1 MLDEGAA
8 LFFAEMADV
17 VPLKGAE
24 TVVNRQP
31 MALTAE
37 QLQRRAALRKEACLA
52 YMPLDLSL
60 IPVIRPDDIVSF
72 KREGVQGGVFR
83 RLRLGEYAINMTLD
97 IHGYRLNQARD
108 AVLNFLLAAQDHGER
123 CVMLIHGKGYHSQPF
138 AGLVKSAVCHWLL
151 QLEIVLAYHS
161 AKTEQGG
168 TGVLYVMLTKS
179 EQLKLENK
187 AANRKG
193 MGWR

>member
-37 QLQRRAALRKEACLA
+37 QLQRRAALRKEAFLA

-60 IPVIRPDDIVSF
+60 IPVI
-72 KREGVQGGVFR
+72 
-83 RLRLGEYAINMTLD
+83 
-97 IHGYRLNQARD
+97 
-108 AVLNFLLAAQDHGER
+108 
-123 CVMLIHGKGYHSQPF
+123 
-138 AGLVKSAVCHWLL
+138 
-151 QLEIVLAYHS
+151 
-161 AKTEQGG
+161 
-168 TGVLYVMLTKS
+168 
-179 EQLKLENK
+179 
-187 AANRKG
+187 
-193 MGWR
+193 